1 MRTIL
6 VTPSGYGH
14 LHPLIPLARALEA
27 AGHTVTVATT
37 GGVVEEVRRLGI
49 DARSVG
55 PPSDPPPFRSFGGPA
70 IDSLLAMSEEL
81 EPDVFGHD
89 HTVAAAGV
97 PAELRGVPNVYT
109 SVGTMRPP
117 WMMESIEAW
126 FAPVWQ
132 RYGLEQ
138 PAHAGLFRYLYL
150 DRCPPSLQPPEIRA
164 VESAHAIRPVN
175 FDGADPGA
183 LPSWTRGLGDR
194 PVVYVT
200 FGTAFN
206 SPEMFAP
213 VLEALRNE
221 PLELIVTV
229 GRNLDPAELGHQP
242 PNVHV
247 ERYLAQSLVLPLCD
261 AVLCHGGSGSIMETL
276 TCGLPMVILPQGR
289 RPGLERPALCRPG
302 RGAVPAGRRG
312 VRRLDSR
319 CPRRGA
325 RRRVLSRQRRC
336 GRSGDR
342 RVARVGARGVA
353 DRAGGDDQSAG
364 APGTDVAGLARP
376 PNGALRPRG
385 ASVGFAV
392 IPSS

>member
-37 GGVVEEVRRLGI
+37 RDVVEEVRRLGI

-70 IDSLLAMSEEL
+70 IDSLLAMSEAL
-81 EPDVFGHD
+81 EPDVFVHD

-97 PAELRGVPNVYT
+97 PAELRGVPSVHT

-164 VESAHAIRPVN
+164 VETAHAIRPVN

-183 LPSWTRGLGDR
+183 
-194 PVVYVT
+194 
-200 FGTAFN
+200 
-206 SPEMFAP
+206 
-213 VLEALRNE
+213 
-221 PLELIVTV
+221 
-229 GRNLDPAELGHQP
+229 PAELDAGARRPTGRVRHLRHGVQLPGDVRPGPRGAPERATGADRDRRTQP
-242 PNVHV
+242 GPG
-247 ERYLAQSLVLPLCD
+247 RARSPAAQRPRALPAQSLVLPLCN
-261 AVLCHGGSGSIMETL
+261 AVVCHGGSGAIMETL
-276 TCGLPMVILPQGR
+276 ICGLPMVILPQGADQVWNG
-289 RPGLERPALCRPG
+289 PLC
-302 RGAVPAGRRG
+302 A
-312 VRRLDSR
+312 D
-319 CPRRGA
+319 
-325 RRRVLSRQRRC
+325 
-336 GRSGDR
+336 
-342 RVARVGARGVA
+342 RGVA
-353 DRAGGDDQSAG
+353 RCLQGDEVSVASIRGALAEVLDVGSYRANAG
-364 APGTDVAGLARP
+364 AVAREIAALPGLGHAVSLIARAATTKAP
-376 PNGALRPRG
+376 VLREPTSQG
-385 ASVGFAV
+385 
-392 IPSS
+392 

>member
-1 MRTIL
+1 
-6 VTPSGYGH
+6 
-14 LHPLIPLARALEA
+14 
-27 AGHTVTVATT
+27 
-37 GGVVEEVRRLGI
+37 
-49 DARSVG
+49 
-55 PPSDPPPFRSFGGPA
+55 
-70 IDSLLAMSEEL
+70 
-81 EPDVFGHD
+81 
-89 HTVAAAGV
+89 
-97 PAELRGVPNVYT
+97 
-109 SVGTMRPP
+109 
-117 WMMESIEAW
+117 MMESIEAW

-164 VESAHAIRPVN
+164 VETAHAIRPVN

-261 AVLCHGGSGSIMETL
+261 AVVCHGGSGAIMETL
-276 TCGLPMVILPQGR
+276 TCGLPMVILPQGADQVWNG
-289 RPGLERPALCRPG
+289 PLC
-302 RGAVPAGRRG
+302 A
-312 VRRLDSR
+312 D
-319 CPRRGA
+319 
-325 RRRVLSRQRRC
+325 
-336 GRSGDR
+336 
-342 RVARVGARGVA
+342 RGVA
-353 DRAGGDDQSAG
+353 RCLQGDEVSVASIRGALAEVLDVGSYRANAG
-364 APGTDVAGLARP
+364 AVAREIAALPGLGHAVSLIARAATTKAP
-376 PNGALRPRG
+376 VLREPTSQG
-385 ASVGFAV
+385 
-392 IPSS
+392 

>member
-27 AGHTVTVATT
+27 AGHAVTVATT
-37 GGVVEEVRRLGI
+37 GDVVEEVRRLGI

-81 EPDVFGHD
+81 EPDVFVHD

-97 PAELRGVPNVYT
+97 AAELRGVPNVYT

-164 VESAHAIRPVN
+164 VETAHAIRPVN
-175 FDGADPGA
+175 FDGADHGA

-261 AVLCHGGSGSIMETL
+261 AVVCHGGSGAIMETL
-276 TCGLPMVILPQGR
+276 TCGLPMVILPQGADQVWNG
-289 RPGLERPALCRPG
+289 PLC
-302 RGAVPAGRRG
+302 A
-312 VRRLDSR
+312 D
-319 CPRRGA
+319 
-325 RRRVLSRQRRC
+325 
-336 GRSGDR
+336 
-342 RVARVGARGVA
+342 RGVA
-353 DRAGGDDQSAG
+353 RCLQGDEVSVASIRGALAEVVNVGSYRANAG
-364 APGTDVAGLARP
+364 AVAREIAALPGLGHAVSLIERAATTRAPV
-376 PNGALRPRG
+376 LREPTSQG
-385 ASVGFAV
+385 
-392 IPSS
+392 